1 MCQLECVSSNVSAR
15 MCQLECVSSN
25 VSARMCQLECVSS
38 NVSARMCQLECV
50 SSNVSARM
58 CQLEC
63 VSSNVSAQLECVSSN
78 VSARMCVQLEC
89 VSSNV
94 SARMCQLECVSSNVS
109 ARMCQLECVSSNV
122 SARMCQLECVSSNV
136 SANVSARMCQLE
148 CVSSGSNVSARMCQ
162 LECVSSNVSALCQ
175 LECVSS
181 NVSARMCQLEC
192 CAFDL
197 RSVLCPRVQPERPTG
212 GVPPSWK
219 WARGNGLSRPRPATQ
234 IRAGT
239 GFAQSGPRCRSAVL
253 AARAQQPLAG
263 ALLHEWHLWELG
275 YWELGYWELGY
286 WELGYWHL
294 CCVMSPSRGRQQDPG
309 TPAAPAQFR
318 TIAEKPKCTSSW
330 LSPRCTPG
338 VRSPL
343 RPPTDCSFCGLPFRW
358 RSPRQSLSLLRFSL
372 PMASSRDFRNHQRVV
387 SLSSMGTRAAF
398 PPVPADHHRQ
408 LISCS

>member
-38 NVSARMCQLECV
+38 NVSARMC
-50 SSNVSARM
+50 
-58 CQLEC
+58 
-63 VSSNVSAQLECVSSN
+63 
-78 VSARMCVQLEC
+78 
-89 VSSNV
+89 
-94 SARMCQLECVSSNVS
+94 
-109 ARMCQLECVSSNV
+109 
-122 SARMCQLECVSSNV
+122 
-136 SANVSARMCQLE
+136 
-148 CVSSGSNVSARMCQ
+148 
-162 LECVSSNVSALCQ
+162 
-175 LECVSS
+175 
-181 NVSARMCQLEC
+181 
-192 CAFDL
+192 AFDL

-212 GVPPSWK
+212 GVPSSWK

-239 GFAQSGPRCRSAVL
+239 GFAQSGPRSRSAVL

-263 ALLHEWHLWELG
+263 AILHEWHLLK
-275 YWELGYWELGY
+275 LGY

-338 VRSPL
+338 VRRPL